1 MSLTTIP
8 PARESERDASSDLE
22 APVYAANLP
31 WNGFAQLAQRV
42 IPVPKAVLSLPR
54 GDRHHFAAHIGVEHD
69 GTPRPDALFE
79 SALQATGPL
88 VIEDTSLDA
97 RARTHAFVTSEGV
110 RACMLQALRGEDG
123 VARGTLGV
131 LDTQPRVWTE
141 RERGLLEELARVTAA
156 VLRMVEEP
164 QGGHASGPRPTD
176 TADGMIWE
184 VSFDL
189 LCAIGPDQ
197 HLERVNGAWT
207 RLLDWREDELVG
219 RAFAS
224 FVHPDDRV
232 TLRGGEALAAHA
244 DEAVRSLRLI
254 GRDGRYRVVAWR
266 QSHDHATGRV
276 HAAAHELDGEQ
287 ALRAQLLQARATAET
302 ASRTKERFLTSLS
315 HEFRT
320 PLNAVLGFA
329 SVLLE
334 SPPGLSPRQ
343 RMFLESVQANAR
355 ELLFTLNDML
365 DYASLEAPSE
375 TRRAEPVALPAMLVG
390 VIERF
395 QRAAQQKGIR
405 LVADW
410 PPQVEPLHTDAVR
423 LRQVLLNLVGNAVRF
438 TEKGRVIVRLVTD
451 ASHHPVRLE
460 VEDTGSGMPYE
471 MLDRLFVAF
480 QHGDASPAR
489 YRIGNGV
496 GLTASHS
503 MCEDMGYQ
511 MRIRSHAGVG
521 TVVVV
526 DFTANE
532 A

>member
-1 MSLTTIP
+1 MSLTTLP
-8 PARESERDASSDLE
+8 PARELDRGASSDPE
-22 APVYAANLP
+22 APAYAAHLP
-31 WNGFAQLAQRV
+31 WDDFARLAQHV

-54 GDRHHFAAHIGVEHD
+54 GDRHHFAAHLGVEHD

-79 SALQATGPL
+79 SALRSAGPV
-88 VIEDTSLDA
+88 VIDDTSLDA
-97 RARTHAFVTSEGV
+97 RARDHAFVTSEGV
-110 RACMLQALRGEDG
+110 RACMLQVLRGEDG

-131 LDTQPRVWTE
+131 LDTQPRAWTDH
-141 RERGLLEELARVTAA
+141 ERGLLEELARVTAA
-156 VLRMVEEP
+156 VLRMVEESQLEHP
-164 QGGHASGPRPTD
+164 AGPRASE
-176 TADGMIWE
+176 TADGRIWE

-219 RAFAS
+219 RALAA

-232 TLRGGEALAAHA
+232 TLRATEAPSAPA

-254 GRDGRYRVVAWR
+254 GRDGRYRSVAWR
-266 QSHDHATGRV
+266 QSRDPATGRV
-276 HAAAHELDGEQ
+276 LAAAHELDGEQ
-287 ALRAQLLQARATAET
+287 ALRSQLIQARATAET

-365 DYASLEAPSE
+365 DYASLETPSE
-375 TRRAEPVALPAMLVG
+375 NRPTEAVALPAMLEG
-390 VIERF
+390 VLERF
-395 QRAAQQKGIR
+395 QRTAQQKGIR

-438 TEKGRVIVRLVTD
+438 TEKGRVSVRLMTD
-451 ASHHPVRLE
+451 ASHHPERIE

-480 QHGDASPAR
+480 QHGDASPER

-526 DFTANE
+526 DFTATE